1 MRDTCVVDKLE
12 ICLFQRDHC
21 QSYSGWTHK
30 EEVLSIDMKPK
41 KKNKTVQLSL
51 GLFSTSP
58 IPDLLA
64 KAVEQLY
71 AELVKVQP

>member
-30 EEVLSIDMKPK
+30 EEVLSIDMKQANK
-41 KKNKTVQLSL
+41 KTVQLSL

-64 KAVEQLY
+64 KAMEQLY

>member
-1 MRDTCVVDKLE
+1 MRDTCVVDKFE
-12 ICLFQRDHC
+12 ICLFQRELELFLLRLD
-21 QSYSGWTHK
+21 SE
-30 EEVLSIDMKPK
+30 EEVLSIDMKQTNK
-41 KKNKTVQLSL
+41 KTVQLSL
-51 GLFSTSP
+51 GLYSTSP